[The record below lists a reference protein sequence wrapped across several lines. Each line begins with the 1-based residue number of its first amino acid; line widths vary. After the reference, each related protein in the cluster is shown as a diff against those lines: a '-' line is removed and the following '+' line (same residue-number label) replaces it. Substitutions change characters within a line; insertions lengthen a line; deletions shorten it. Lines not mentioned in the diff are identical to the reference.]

1 MHGIYCTSCDLQIS
15 QAFKL
20 LGMQSSDSSC
30 VAVTVGASR
39 LMDMRSVIDCMSGCE
54 VLSFS
59 DNISQ
64 YQSLPH
70 INKVTAALVTTTST
84 VVQSTLQ
91 NPKIV

>member
-1 MHGIYCTSCDLQIS
+1 MHDIHFTSYDLQIS

-39 LMDMRSVIDCMSGCE
+39 LTDMQSVIDCMTGCD

-70 INKVTAALVTTTST
+70 INKVTALLTTT
-84 VVQSTLQ
+84 
-91 NPKIV
+91 

>member
-1 MHGIYCTSCDLQIS
+1 MHGIHCTGCDLQIS

-20 LGMQSSDSSC
+20 MGMQSSDSSC

-39 LMDMRSVIDCMSGCE
+39 LTDMQSVVDCMTGCE

-70 INKVTAALVTTTST
+70 INKVTALVTPT
-84 VVQSTLQ
+84 
-91 NPKIV
+91 